1 MFPSF
6 NDFKKSILD
15 ELKNKNPQWRDGQ
28 FVFNYIDEHY
38 KNVAR
43 QVQFIDKVDC
53 FYIDDNI
60 DAFLEKVYARLQNS
74 RYPYLGKKV
83 VNGNTFVVMFCSED
97 YGFVVVSNSDE
108 LKIGT
113 VGEFDESQFAVLEPE
128 EKVTLSN

>member
-6 NDFKKSILD
+6 EDFKQSILD
-15 ELKNKNPQWRDGQ
+15 ELKHKNPQWRDGQ
-28 FVFNYIDEHY
+28 FVFNYIDERY
-38 KNVAR
+38 NNVAR

-60 DAFLEKVYARLQNS
+60 DAFLEKVYARLQNNK
-74 RYPYLGKKV
+74 YPYLGKKV
-83 VNGNTFVVMFCSED
+83 VNGHTIVVMFCSED
-97 YGFVVVSNSDE
+97 YGFVVVSDNDE

-113 VGEFDESQFAVLEPE
+113 VGDFDESQFAVLDPE